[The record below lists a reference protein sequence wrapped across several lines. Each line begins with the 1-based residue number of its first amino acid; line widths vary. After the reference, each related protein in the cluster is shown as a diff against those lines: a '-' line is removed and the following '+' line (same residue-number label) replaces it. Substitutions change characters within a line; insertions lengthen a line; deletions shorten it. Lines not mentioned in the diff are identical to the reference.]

1 MGYGKVMATSRN
13 EPQHPGIGP
22 ERWRQIKGILSG
34 ALETD
39 PSRQATFLDQ
49 ACADDPLLRAE
60 IETLLSFSND
70 VNDNRLN
77 STGSRLMVIEAVA
90 DTQSSDTRIG
100 RRFGPYQIIEEIGVG
115 GMGEVYRAFRA
126 DDEYQKEVAIKVVQ
140 AGQNSKFVIARFKN
154 ERQVLASLDHPNI
167 ARLLDG
173 GTSEEGV
180 PYLVMEL
187 IEGLPI
193 NEYCDEQKLSVHDRL
208 ELFLQLCSA
217 VQFAHQRLIVHRD
230 LKPSNILVTSDGTP
244 KLLDF
249 GIAKIIGPSASEV
262 CEFTLSIFQP
272 LTPAY
277 ASPEQI
283 KGETITTVSDVYSLG
298 VLLYELLTG
307 HAPYRT
313 SSQAAHEIANAVCE
327 QQPGRPSLAIWRTER
342 HEKHGRILETT
353 PASVSGARG
362 TTPEKLN
369 RLLRGDLDNVILTG
383 LRKEPQQRYSSVEQ
397 FAGDIRRHLDRLPVA
412 ASSGTLFYR
421 MSKFV
426 RRHQAGVLTAL
437 IILLIAITGL
447 VAILYEADKARQ
459 NQLRAERRFN
469 DVRVLA
475 NSLVFEVHDAIKD
488 LAGATPARRLLV
500 EKALQYL
507 QSLSQDAGG
516 DSSLQNEV
524 ATAYEKV
531 GDVQGN
537 PDFPNLGDTVGA
549 LASYRHALALR
560 QSLAGAVADQEMQ
573 ANLAGDYG
581 RIGMMLEL
589 QGDNNSALGYYR
601 QEFAIAENLAI
612 TSPGLKSDQRLASVY
627 FLMGRCYSAL
637 RDHKNA
643 LEHYQKSA
651 ALRETLATASPMAKT
666 RLAGTY
672 AYMVPIVWSMGDR
685 NRAIF
690 LQRRALEIMR
700 ELSNSDPSNAFYR
713 EYLDEAYYGV
723 GFYLQKEGNLSQA
736 LVNYRRA
743 LSDFE
748 RLASADPQEVHTRRN
763 LALCNES
770 IGTTLVAQGDTAHGL
785 QSIRSALTM
794 AEKLPRPQ
802 NSDLV
807 ADAYY
812 SLGIAL
818 SRLAATHNS
827 SAVVT
832 NDLTQACSAFQKS
845 LDSWSELPSAN
856 QLGLFNDG
864 NPGPAQGE
872 LTKCEARLAKL
883 KKR

>member
-1 MGYGKVMATSRN
+1 MGNGKIMATARN
-13 EPQHPGIGP
+13 EPQRSGISP

-39 PSRQATFLDQ
+39 PSRQAAFLDE
-49 ACADDPLLRAE
+49 ACADDRLLRAE
-60 IETLLSFSND
+60 IETLLSFSNEG
-70 VNDNRLN
+70 NDNRLN
-77 STGSRLMVIEAVA
+77 SEGIGLMVTEEVA
-90 DTQSSDTRIG
+90 DTQSADTRIG
-100 RRFGPYQIIEEIGVG
+100 HRFGPYQIVEEIGVG

-126 DDEYQKEVAIKVVQ
+126 DDEYQKEVAIKVVRS
-140 AGQNSKFVIARFKN
+140 GQNSKFVTARFKN

-180 PYLVMEL
+180 PYFVMEL
-187 IEGLPI
+187 IEGLPVD
-193 NEYCDEQKLSVHDRL
+193 EYCDEQKLSVHDRL
-208 ELFLQLCSA
+208 ELFLQICSA

-230 LKPSNILVTSDGTP
+230 LKPSNILVTSDRTP

-249 GIAKIIGPSASEV
+249 GIAKIIGPSGSDV
-262 CEFTLSIFQP
+262 SEFTLSVFRP

-277 ASPEQI
+277 ASPEQV
-283 KGETITTVSDVYSLG
+283 KGEPITTVSDVYSLS
-298 VLLYELLTG
+298 VLLYELLSG
-307 HAPYRT
+307 HGPYRT
-313 SSQAAHEIANAVCE
+313 SGHAHEIANAVCE
-327 QQPGRPSLAIWRTER
+327 QEPGRPSLAIWRTER
-342 HEKHGRILETT
+342 REKHDSVLEIT
-353 PASVSGARG
+353 PASVSAGRG
-362 TTPEKLN
+362 TTPEKLS

-383 LRKEPQQRYSSVEQ
+383 LRKEPPQRYSSVEQ
-397 FAGDIRRHLDRLPVA
+397 FADDIRRHLDRLPVA

-421 MSKFV
+421 MSKFA

-437 IILLIAITGL
+437 IILLIVITGL
-447 VAILYEADKARQ
+447 VATLYEADKARR

-507 QSLSQDAGG
+507 QSLSQDAAG
-516 DSSLQNEV
+516 DSSLQNEL
-524 ATAYEKV
+524 AAAYERV

-560 QSLAGAVADQEMQ
+560 QAVAAAGADQEMQ
-573 ANLAGDYG
+573 GNLSGDYG

-589 QGDNNSALGYYR
+589 QGDYNSALGYYR

-612 TSPGLKSDQRLASVY
+612 TSPGLKSNQRLASVY

-637 RDHKNA
+637 GDQKNA

-651 ALRETLATASPMAKT
+651 ALREALATASPMAKT

-672 AYMVPIVWSMGDR
+672 AYMVPILWSLGDH

-690 LQRRALEIMR
+690 LQRRALDIMR
-700 ELSNSDPSNAFYR
+700 ELSHADPTNAFYR
-713 EYLDEAYYGV
+713 EYVDEGYYGV

-743 LSDFE
+743 QRDFE
-748 RLASADPQEVHTRRN
+748 QLASADPQEVHTGRN
-763 LALCNES
+763 LA
-770 IGTTLVAQGDTAHGL
+770 
-785 QSIRSALTM
+785 M
-794 AEKLPRPQ
+794 
-802 NSDLV
+802 
-807 ADAYY
+807 
-812 SLGIAL
+812 
-818 SRLAATHNS
+818 
-827 SAVVT
+827 
-832 NDLTQACSAFQKS
+832 
-845 LDSWSELPSAN
+845 
-856 QLGLFNDG
+856 
-864 NPGPAQGE
+864 
-872 LTKCEARLAKL
+872 
-883 KKR
+883 